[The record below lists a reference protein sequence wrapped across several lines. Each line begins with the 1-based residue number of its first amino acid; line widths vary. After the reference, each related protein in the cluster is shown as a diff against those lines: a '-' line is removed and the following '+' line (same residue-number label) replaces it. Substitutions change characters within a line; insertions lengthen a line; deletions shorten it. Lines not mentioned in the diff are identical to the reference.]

1 MPESHFHHFLR
12 DFRITP
18 KLLSQDEAIVV
29 SAELQFGWLGCVRL
43 TSSGFSSPPPPPP
56 GHAHDNTQ
64 LPSHSYPK
72 A

>member
-29 SAELQFGWLGCVRL
+29 SAELQLAGSAAFASPRL
-43 TSSGFSSPPPPPP
+43 
-56 GHAHDNTQ
+56 A
-64 LPSHSYPK
+64 SHTTITTTRSC